1 MNIGIDIKEIKWLFF
16 DIGTTLIDETEAYS
30 HRIRDAI
37 EGTDITFEEFNEKRI
52 EFAKQNLKGDLEE
65 IKFFGLDKTVCHK
78 EDEKPYPDAE
88 RVLKYLVKKKYKIG
102 IIANQSAGT
111 KERLENWGL
120 LQYIDVV
127 MASAE
132 EKVAKPDKEIFLRA
146 LKRAGCAARNAVM
159 IGDRLD
165 NDIFPAKKVGM
176 KTIWVKQGMAAY
188 GSPKKEAETPDHT
201 IDKISELMRIF

>member
-1 MNIGIDIKEIKWLFF
+1 MNNKFDIKNIKWLFL
-16 DIGTTLIDETEAYS
+16 DIGTTLIDETEAYN
-30 HRIRDAI
+30 HRIKEAI

-52 EFAKQNLKGDLEE
+52 EFARQNLKGDLEA
-65 IKFFGLDKTVCHK
+65 IKFFGLKKTDWHK

-111 KERLENWGL
+111 KERLESWGL
-120 LQYIDVV
+120 LKYIDVV
-127 MASAE
+127 IASAE
-132 EKVAKPDKEIFLRA
+132 EGVAKPSNEIFLRA
-146 LKRAGCAARNAVM
+146 LKRAGCPAENAVM

-188 GSPKKEAETPDHT
+188 GSPRSEKETPDHT
-201 IDKISELMRIF
+201 VEKISELIKIF

>member
-1 MNIGIDIKEIKWLFF
+1 MNIGIDVKEIKWLFF
-16 DIGTTLIDETEAYS
+16 DMGTTLIDETQAYNP
-30 HRIRDAI
+30 RIREAI
-37 EGTDITFEEFNEKRI
+37 EDTDITFDKFNEKRI
-52 EFAKQNLKGDLEE
+52 EFARQNLKGDLEA
-65 IKFFGLDKTVCHK
+65 IKFFGLKKTVWHK

-88 RVLKYLVKKKYKIG
+88 RVLKHLVKKKYKIG
-102 IIANQSAGT
+102 IIANQSAGS
-111 KERLENWGL
+111 KERLEGWGL
-120 LQYIDVV
+120 MQYIDLV

-132 EKVAKPDKEIFLRA
+132 ENVAKPDKEIYLRA
-146 LKRAGCAARNAVM
+146 LKRAGCPAQNAVM

-188 GSPKKEAETPDHT
+188 GSPKKESETPDHT